1 MSNKKILALC
11 VFLVLQSCSEP
22 EPPAENAIQPVTQQ
36 PAPAQVTQPV
46 PATEPTPP
54 ADLPLLTELATAM
67 LDSMGGQAQL
77 EGLASLT
84 MKGSGT
90 RRHLGQVPAT
100 GAVDPAGTLS
110 NLTEVIDFT
119 NGSAGMDYV
128 IQTGPDFT
136 QHRTEAYTLYEGTR
150 LGWGTTEGRPNVV
163 TSANGLFSWAVH
175 NSPEWLLRRNPVSV
189 ALSIGDAAPDAVV
202 SERSLDGQAYWYV
215 NTTLNNEALG
225 LYIDRGNGQLKAFSA
240 VDTETMWGDTNSIYI
255 LGDYRPVGP
264 VVLPHAL
271 EIRKD
276 DGVYATVQYD
286 SMLVNDAASLALLT
300 VPADVAAQADEVV
313 AVEGA
318 AWAPLQW
325 NAVAADVTHAVAFS
339 HHSMVVEFPSF
350 VVVVEGAYTEAQ
362 SLTLARLIEENI
374 GKPIRY
380 VVPTHP
386 HFDHTG
392 GLRALASLGA
402 NVMAAT
408 GHEAEIRRIIESPH
422 TNPED
427 ALAQKIT
434 EGATVG
440 QVEVF
445 TGMTEISEG
454 EQRLQLFEVT
464 GIPHVSPK
472 VLAYV
477 PSTGV
482 LFQSDLFFGAPG
494 PDATALL
501 GAIEDLDLSVQQI
514 VGGHGGV
521 LPFETLDDAV
531 NSPPPAA
538 DTP

>member
-1 MSNKKILALC
+1 MANNKILALGA
-11 VFLVLQSCSEP
+11 LLILQACSEQ
-22 EPPAENAIQPVTQQ
+22 PAENAVPPVTEQ
-36 PAPAQVTQPV
+36 PAPAQAP
-46 PATEPTPP
+46 PP
-54 ADLPLLTELATAM
+54 APAANPANMPAIAELAAAM
-67 LDSMGGQAQL
+67 LDTMGGQAQL
-77 EGLASLT
+77 EGLSSLT

-90 RRHLGQVPAT
+90 RQHLGQVPAT
-100 GAVDPAGTLS
+100 GAVDPAGALS
-110 NLTEVIDFT
+110 ELTEVIDFT

-128 IQTGPDFT
+128 VKVGADFT

-150 LGWGTTEGRPNVV
+150 LGWGTTEGRPNIV
-163 TSANGLFSWAVH
+163 TSVNGLFSWAVH
-175 NSPEWLLRRNPVSV
+175 NSPEWLLRRNPVTV
-189 ALSIGDAAPDAVV
+189 ALSITDVAPDTIV
-202 SERSLDGQAYWYV
+202 SERSLDGMSYWYL
-215 NTTLNNEALG
+215 NTVLNDESLG
-225 LYIDRGNGQLKAFSA
+225 LYIDQQNSQLKAFSA
-240 VDTETMWGDTNSIYI
+240 VDTETMWGDTNAIYV

-264 VVLPHAL
+264 VVLPHSL

-286 SMLVNDAASLALLT
+286 SMLVNDAASLAILT
-300 VPADVAAQADEVV
+300 VPADVTGQADEVV

-325 NAVAADVTHAVAFS
+325 NAVATNVTHAVAFS
-339 HHSMVVEFPSF
+339 HHSMVVEFPTF

-380 VVPTHP
+380 VTPTHP

-402 NVMAAT
+402 NVMVAA

-422 TNPED
+422 TNPAD
-427 ALAQKIT
+427 ALAEKVV
-434 EGATVG
+434 EGDTVG

-454 EQRLQLFEVT
+454 DQKLQLFEVT

-494 PDATALL
+494 PDATALY
-501 GAIEDLDLSVQQI
+501 GAIQELGLNVQQI

-521 LPFETLDDAV
+521 LAFQTLEDAV

-538 DTP
+538 GTP

>member
-1 MSNKKILALC
+1 MIKPAFFALAAL
-11 VFLVLQSCSEP
+11 LLLQACSEQ
-22 EPPAENAIQPVTQQ
+22 PAEPAVQTASEQSAPQVAQTQAS
-36 PAPAQVTQPV
+36 PISPSVRTIAEISTG
-46 PATEPTPP
+46 
-54 ADLPLLTELATAM
+54 LL
-67 LDSMGGQAQL
+67 DNMGGRAEL
-77 EGLASLT
+77 EGISVLT

-100 GAVDPAGTLS
+100 GAVDPTGMVS
-110 NLTEVIDFT
+110 ELTEVIDFA

-128 IQTGPDFT
+128 ITIGDGFA
-136 QHRTEAYTLYEGTR
+136 QHRTDSYTLYEDTR
-150 LGWGTTEGRPNVV
+150 LGWGTTEGRPNIV

-189 ALSIGDAAPDAVV
+189 ALTIANAVPDTIV
-202 SERSLDGQAYWYV
+202 SERSLDGTSYWHV
-215 NTTLNNEALG
+215 NTTLNDESLG
-225 LYIDRGNGQLKAFSA
+225 LYIDQQTSQLKAFSA
-240 VDTETMWGDTNSIYI
+240 VDTETMWGDTISIYV
-255 LGDYRPVGP
+255 LGDYRPVGS
-264 VVLPHAL
+264 VVLPHSL

-276 DGVYATVQYD
+276 DGIYATVQYD
-286 SMLVNDAASLALLT
+286 SMLVNDSASLAVLA
-300 VPADVAAQADEVV
+300 VPADVTGQADEVV

-325 NAVAADVTHAVAFS
+325 NAVATNVNHAVAFS

-380 VVPTHP
+380 AVPTHP

-402 NVMAAT
+402 NMMVTA
-408 GHEAEIRRIIESPH
+408 GHEGEIRRIIESPH
-422 TNPED
+422 TNPADE
-427 ALAQKIT
+427 LAKNVA

-440 QVEVF
+440 EVEVF

-454 EQRLQLFEVT
+454 DQKLQLFEVT

-477 PSTGV
+477 PSAGV

-494 PDATALL
+494 SDATALYKAIQDL
-501 GAIEDLDLSVQQI
+501 GLDVQQI

-521 LPFETLDDAV
+521 LAFQALEDAV

-538 DTP
+538 GTP

>member
-1 MSNKKILALC
+1 MIRTTLFILP
-11 VFLVLQSCSEP
+11 VLLLAQACSDQSAEQP
-22 EPPAENAIQPVTQQ
+22 QTQAVTDPAAQTVQPSPAAISMEVPVL
-36 PAPAQVTQPV
+36 A
-46 PATEPTPP
+46 
-54 ADLPLLTELATAM
+54 ELSTTM
-67 LDSMGGQAQL
+67 LNTMGGQAQL
-77 EGLASLT
+77 EALMSLT

-90 RRHLGQVPAT
+90 RQHLGQVPAT

-110 NLTEVIDFT
+110 ELTEVIDFAT
-119 NGSAGMDYV
+119 GSAGMDYRV
-128 IQTGPDFT
+128 QIGTDFT
-136 QHRTEAYTLYEGTR
+136 QHRTEAYTLYQGTR
-150 LGWGTTEGRPNVV
+150 LGWGTTEGRPNIV
-163 TSANGLFSWAVH
+163 TSVNGLFSWSVH
-175 NSPEWLLRRNPVSV
+175 NNPEWLLRRNPVTV
-189 ALSIGDAAPDAVV
+189 ALSITNVAPDAIV
-202 SERSLDGQAYWYV
+202 SERSLDGTAFWYI
-215 NTTLNNEALG
+215 NTVLNDESLG
-225 LYIDRGNGQLKAFSA
+225 LYIDRQTSQLKAFSA
-240 VDTETMWGDTNSIYI
+240 IDTETMWGDTNAIYV
-255 LGDYRPVGP
+255 LGDYRPVGS
-264 VVLPHAL
+264 VTLPHAL

-286 SMLVNDAASLALLT
+286 SMLVNDSASLAVLT
-300 VPADVAAQADEVV
+300 VPADVTGQADEVV
-313 AVEGA
+313 AVEGS

-325 NAVAADVTHAVAFS
+325 NAVAANVTHALAFS

-402 NVMAAT
+402 NVLVAA

-422 TNPED
+422 TNPAD
-427 ALAQKIT
+427 ALAQKIS

-445 TGMTEISEG
+445 TGMTEISDG
-454 EQRLQLFEVT
+454 DQTLQLFEVT

-494 PDATALL
+494 PDASALYKAITDL
-501 GAIEDLDLSVQQI
+501 GLNVQQI

-521 LPFETLDDAV
+521 LAFQTLADAV
-531 NSPPPAA
+531 NNPPAPA
-538 DTP
+538 PTP